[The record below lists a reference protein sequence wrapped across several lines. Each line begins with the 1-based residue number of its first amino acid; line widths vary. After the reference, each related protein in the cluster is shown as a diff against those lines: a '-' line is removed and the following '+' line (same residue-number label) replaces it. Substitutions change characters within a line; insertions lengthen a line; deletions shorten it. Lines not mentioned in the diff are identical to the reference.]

1 MLVCILTV
9 GDTCISLML
18 KVHIV
23 MWYGEAAGVFCRKQG
38 VKLCFIWAENSELV
52 SIWAP
57 WPKYSLLLKYKK
69 FFTEMINLYVN

>member
-38 VKLCFIWAENSELV
+38 VKLCFVWAENSELV
-52 SIWAP
+52 SI
-57 WPKYSLLLKYKK
+57 
-69 FFTEMINLYVN
+69 